1 MAKQKVELVFDF
13 NTQDVK
19 IATDQTLSLTQQLR
33 ILKKE
38 LLKTEEGTQ
47 EFDIL
52 KNKVNETTDSVSRVN
67 TKSREFFSTLQLIP
81 GPIGDIAGRVD
92 NAISLLKTFSSFSLK
107 DIQSQFKALG
117 SDLSNIVSNF
127 LGLKDKQKE
136 IIDSNG
142 QLTISNNN
150 VSSSIQNVDGS
161 SINAAKSINDT
172 IVANEK
178 SLGVNDEV
186 IKGLKDKLD
195 TEKQLQSALKA
206 SISQEQEK
214 LFTLKKGSTEY
225 KASVQSIETYNG
237 ELQNSIKYEKR
248 YSTELDIATA
258 KLQATTTATNTTTT
272 STETLTKAVNGE
284 TVAAEVNTVATTEQT
299 FAMRALAVAENAA
312 ATAGT
317 ILKAVLAGLGIGLV
331 IAGIT
336 TLIGYISTWVSSTGD
351 ADAANKRLNE
361 TLKEQQRILDNDLKA
376 VDNATKLNVLR
387 AKIAGKT
394 EEEIYN
400 IQKQG
405 GQDRLAL
412 LRGADNQLFE
422 EQRKLSKKQGDYAKL
437 TDEQRTAL
445 AVEFRDKSLKFG
457 QDITAQIVANEEAR
471 LSEQLRIVEKGR
483 DKNKKTAEEIAK
495 ERLEALKANLDAQI
509 QLEIDA
515 EKRGG
520 ITKENVLR
528 ELLNKRLQLE
538 LDDTKKSQAEKDVLR
553 QQYADKLTSA
563 LEDDAKVIRD
573 KRIAELDALIQIEKD
588 KGVEGLDTSREGLQ
602 TLLNQRME
610 FELLAVNG
618 VEKSEAEKTAIRQK
632 YARLLEEELKKDN
645 DKRNQIRFQQLDREL
660 QDLDGNYEAQVGKF
674 VEIQT
679 EITNNTTL
687 EEEKRFQLRK
697 NYHDQY
703 LQLLDQGNKNEIDA
717 IDKKYGKFA
726 QYDSEYYDALREKY
740 KNDVA
745 QLEEAKTK
753 KLITQE
759 EYDQRIAGSSKAQIE
774 LDKQQA
780 ASKEELA
787 GVVSNALGQVA
798 ELVGKD
804 TVAGKALA
812 IAQATIDTY
821 AGASKALAAYPPPFN
836 FIAAGAVV
844 VAGLLNVKKILSV
857 KVPGA
862 GSSDTSAGAATAKP
876 SVAPI
881 NVNAIKRAK
890 GGIVKRAEG
899 GDVAGEGSE
908 TSDSIPAMLSDG
920 EYVVNARSTKLFRP
934 LLSAINNY
942 SGIPGFAAGGTV
954 MGSNIKPGGTSNET
968 LIEKLTDSISNRPI
982 QTYVVSNTMSNQQQ
996 FDRTIK
1002 SRSLI

>member
-81 GPIGDIAGRVD
+81 GPIGEIAGRID
-92 NAISLLKTFSSFSLK
+92 GAISLLKTFSSFSLK

-117 SDLSNIVSNF
+117 ADLSNIVSNF

-136 IIDSNG
+136 IIDSNN
-142 QLTISNNN
+142 QLTTSNNN
-150 VSSSIQNVDGS
+150 VSSSIQNVDS
-161 SINAAKSINDT
+161 SSVQAAKSINDT
-172 IVANEK
+172 ITANEK
-178 SLGVNDEV
+178 SLGANNEV

-195 TEKQLQSALKA
+195 TETQLQGALKA
-206 SISQEQEK
+206 SIVEEQEK
-214 LFTLKKGSTEY
+214 LLTLKKGSTEY

-248 YSTELDIATA
+248 YSTELGI
-258 KLQATTTATNTTTT
+258 KQAELKTSTTATNTSTT
-272 STETLTKAVNGE
+272 STQTLTTATNAE
-284 TVAAEVNTVATTEQT
+284 TIAAEVNTIATTEQT
-299 FAMRALAVAENAA
+299 FAMRALAAAENAA
-312 ATAGT
+312 STAGT
-317 ILKAVLAGLGIGLV
+317 ILKAVLAGLGIGLI
-331 IAGIT
+331 IAAIT
-336 TLIGYISTWVSSTGD
+336 TLIGYISSWVSSTGQ
-351 ADAANKRLNE
+351 ADAANKRLND
-361 TLKEQQRILDNDLKA
+361 TLKEQQRVLDNSLKS
-376 VDNATKLNVLR
+376 VDTFTKLAVLR
-387 AKIAGKT
+387 AKIAGKS
-394 EEEIYN
+394 EKEIFD

-405 GQDRLAL
+405 GEDRLNL
-412 LRGADNQLFE
+412 LTDSDNALFE
-422 EQRKLSKKQGDYAKL
+422 EQKKLANKQGIYAKL
-437 TDEQRTAL
+437 TDEQRTTL
-445 AVEFRDKSLKFG
+445 SKEFNEKSLKVN
-457 QDITAQIVANEEAR
+457 QDIIGQILTNEEAA
-471 LSEQLRIVEKGR
+471 LTEQLRIVEKGR
-483 DKNKKTAEEIAK
+483 GKNKKTAEEIAK
-495 ERLEALKANLDAQI
+495 ERLEALKAKLDAQI

-520 ITKENVLR
+520 ITREAVLKQ
-528 ELLNKRLQLE
+528 LLDSRLQLE
-538 LDDTKKSQAEKDVLR
+538 LNDVKKSQAEKDLLK
-553 QQYADKLTSA
+553 QQYTEKLKTA

-588 KGVEGLDTSREGLQ
+588 KGAEGLDTTREGLQ

-610 FELLAVNG
+610 FELLAVND

-632 YARLLEEELKKDN
+632 YARLLDDEIKKDN
-645 DKRNQIRFQQLDREL
+645 DKRNQIRFQQLDKEL

-679 EITNNTTL
+679 EITNNLTL

-703 LQLLDQGNKNEIDA
+703 LQLLDQGNKNEIDLITA
-717 IDKKYGKFA
+717 KYGKFA
-726 QYDSEYYDALREKY
+726 QYDGDYYNALREKY
-740 KNDVA
+740 KNDEV
-745 QLEEAKTK
+745 QLKDAKDK

-759 EYDQRIAGSSKAQIE
+759 EYDQRIIASGNAQIE

-787 GVVSNALGQVA
+787 GVVGNALGAVA
-798 ELVGKD
+798 DLVGRN

-836 FIAAGAVV
+836 FIAAGAVIIS
-844 VAGLLNVKKILSV
+844 GLLNVKKILSV

-862 GSSDTSAGAATAKP
+862 SDSTSGASTAKP
-876 SVAPI
+876 SVGPI
-881 NVNAIKRAK
+881 QVNAIKRAK
-890 GGIVKRAEG
+890 GGIVRRAEG
-899 GDVAGEGSE
+899 GDVIGDGDE

-920 EYVVNARSTKLFRP
+920 EYVVNARSTKMFRP
-934 LLSAINNY
+934 LLASINNY
-942 SGIPGFAAGGTV
+942 GSIPGFAAGGVV
-954 MGSNIKPGGTSNET
+954 MGSNTKPGNSNNET
-968 LIEKLTDSISNRPI
+968 LIERLTDSISNRPI